1 MNIQWLGLI
10 EYGGGRRPLRPNPA
24 LGPALAS
31 LSLLCPVYS
40 IPTIK
45 IATENQDLL
54 PDGRHLVEIT
64 SIEEGTSEHQNVPF
78 FAARMESADGF
89 VSQRFYNSPA
99 GHPIIL
105 SLYAAVGIQPHDG
118 KALDTKNLISKHLLV
133 EVSGHSYTDPA
144 TSNERTIRQATGFR
158 AA

>member
-1 MNIQWLGLI
+1 M
-10 EYGGGRRPLRPNPA
+10 
-24 LGPALAS
+24 
-31 LSLLCPVYS
+31 
-40 IPTIK
+40 K
-45 IATENQDLL
+45 IATENQDKGFL

-64 SIEEGTSEHQNVPF
+64 GIEEGTSEHQNVPF

-89 VSQRFYNSPA
+89 VSQRFYNSLA

-118 KALDTKNLISKHLLV
+118 KDLDTEELVGKHLSV
-133 EVSGHSYTDPA
+133 EVSGHSYTDP
-144 TSNERTIRQATGFR
+144 TTGNERSIRQATGFR